1 MSILKYVDVDYESRG
16 GAGIAYRGNF
26 TNSSIPAGLVYLSV
40 GLESIYPDS
49 MRVMVMGQ
57 ILQYLEAPIASVES
71 NDNVVPEGL
80 NISALYPNPS
90 NRSISIEF
98 QVLEL
103 SPIAYLTICLL
114 YTSPSPRDK
123 RQSRMPSSA

>member
-1 MSILKYVDVDYESRG
+1 
-16 GAGIAYRGNF
+16 
-26 TNSSIPAGLVYLSV
+26 
-40 GLESIYPDS
+40 
-49 MRVMVMGQ
+49 MVMGQ

-103 SPIAYLTICLL
+103 SPIAYLTITDLMGREIFKMSALSLPTKIQRYNWNGLTSRGDKAPSGIYIVNLSQGKEFVTKRFTLL
-114 YTSPSPRDK
+114 K
-123 RQSRMPSSA
+123 

>member
-1 MSILKYVDVDYESRG
+1 M
-16 GAGIAYRGNF
+16 GNF

-103 SPIAYLTICLL
+103 SPIAYLTITDLMGREILKCLHHFQQKFKDIIG
-114 YTSPSPRDK
+114 TD
-123 RQSRMPSSA
+123 